1 MYMDVIEMVFPVWV
15 TDVSIKEQGEK
26 VAEEAEEVLDVV
38 SDLPSL
44 DAAHCDR
51 VVEECLDTIQAS
63 LNLIYKVYPECHL
76 QEAIM
81 RNFMKNKRRGYIP
94 QS

>member
-1 MYMDVIEMVFPVWV
+1 MYMDMVALVFPVWC
-15 TDVSIKEQGEK
+15 TGVSVEEQAEKIIEESKE
-26 VAEEAEEVLDVV
+26 VEEVVKFDDVRGY
-38 SDLPSL
+38 D
-44 DAAHCDR
+44 
-51 VVEECLDTIQAS
+51 VELLVDECLDTIQAS

-81 RNFMKNKRRGYIP
+81 CNFMKNKRRGYIP

>member
-1 MYMDVIEMVFPVWV
+1 MYMDMVALVFPVWCTGV
-15 TDVSIKEQGEK
+15 G
-26 VAEEAEEVLDVV
+26 AEEQAEKIIEESKEVEEAVKFDDVELLV
-38 SDLPSL
+38 D
-44 DAAHCDR
+44 
-51 VVEECLDTIQAS
+51 ECLDTIQAS

-81 RNFMKNKRRGYIP
+81 RNLMKNKRRGYIP

>member
-1 MYMDVIEMVFPVWV
+1 MYMDMVALVFPVWSTGV
-15 TDVSIKEQGEK
+15 GVEEQAEKIIEESKE
-26 VAEEAEEVLDVV
+26 VEEVVKFDDVRAY
-38 SDLPSL
+38 D
-44 DAAHCDR
+44 
-51 VVEECLDTIQAS
+51 VELLVDECLDTIQAS
-63 LNLIYKVYPECHL
+63 LNLIYMVYPECHL

>member
-1 MYMDVIEMVFPVWV
+1 MYMDMVALVFPVWC
-15 TDVSIKEQGEK
+15 TDVTVREQVEK
-26 VAEEAEEVLDVV
+26 IIEESNEVEEAVNFDDMELLVD
-38 SDLPSL
+38 
-44 DAAHCDR
+44 
-51 VVEECLDTIQAS
+51 ECLDTIQAT
-63 LNLIYKVYPECHL
+63 LNLIYKVYPECNL

>member
-1 MYMDVIEMVFPVWV
+1 MYMDMVALVFPVWCTGV
-15 TDVSIKEQGEK
+15 TVMEQAEK
-26 VAEEAEEVLDVV
+26 VIEESNEVEEVAK
-38 SDLPSL
+38 SDDTDLL
-44 DAAHCDR
+44 I
-51 VVEECLDTIQAS
+51 EECLDTIQAS
-63 LNLIYKVYPECHL
+63 LNLIYKVDPDCNL

>member
-1 MYMDVIEMVFPVWV
+1 MYMDMVALVFPVWC
-15 TDVSIKEQGEK
+15 TDVSVDEQAEK
-26 VAEEAEEVLDVV
+26 IIEESNEVEEVVKDDVRSYDMELLV
-38 SDLPSL
+38 D
-44 DAAHCDR
+44 
-51 VVEECLDTIQAS
+51 ECLDTIQAS

>member
-1 MYMDVIEMVFPVWV
+1 MYMDMIALVLPVWC
-15 TDVSIKEQGEK
+15 TDASVDEQVEKIIEESKE
-26 VAEEAEEVLDVV
+26 VEEVVKFDDVRGYNMELLV
-38 SDLPSL
+38 D
-44 DAAHCDR
+44 
-51 VVEECLDTIQAS
+51 ECLDTIQAS

-81 RNFMKNKRRGYIP
+81 RNLMKNKRRGYIP

>member
-26 VAEEAEEVLDVV
+26 VAEEAEEVLDAVL
-38 SDLPSL
+38 DLPSL
-44 DAAHCDR
+44 DAAHCDK
-51 VVEECLDTIQAS
+51 VVEECMDTIQAS
-63 LNLIYKVYPECHL
+63 LNLIYKVAPDTDL
-76 QEAIM
+76 QAAIM

-94 QS
+94 QN

>member
-1 MYMDVIEMVFPVWV
+1 MYMDMVALVFPVWCTGV
-15 TDVSIKEQGEK
+15 TVKEQAEK
-26 VAEEAEEVLDVV
+26 IIEESNEVEEVVKFDDTRSNYTEL
-38 SDLPSL
+38 L
-44 DAAHCDR
+44 
-51 VVEECLDTIQAS
+51 VEECLDTIQAS
-63 LNLIYKVYPECHL
+63 LNLIYKVDPECHL

>member
-1 MYMDVIEMVFPVWV
+1 MYVDMVALVFPVWCTSV
-15 TDVSIKEQGEK
+15 TVMEQAEK
-26 VAEEAEEVLDVV
+26 IIEESNEVEEVVKFDDTRSNYKEL
-38 SDLPSL
+38 L
-44 DAAHCDR
+44 
-51 VVEECLDTIQAS
+51 VEECLDTIQAS
-63 LNLIYKVYPECHL
+63 LNLIYKVDPECNL

>member
-1 MYMDVIEMVFPVWV
+1 MYMDMVSLVFPVWC
-15 TDVSIKEQGEK
+15 TDVS
-26 VAEEAEEVLDVV
+26 AEEQAEKIIEESKEVEEVIKLDVR
-38 SDLPSL
+38 SYD
-44 DAAHCDR
+44 
-51 VVEECLDTIQAS
+51 VELLVDECLDTIQAS

-81 RNFMKNKRRGYIP
+81 RNIMKNKRRGYIP

>member
-15 TDVSIKEQGEK
+15 TDASIKEQGEK
-26 VAEEAEEVLDVV
+26 VVEEGEEVLDITC
-38 SDLPSL
+38 DLPSL
-44 DAAHCDR
+44 DATHIDR
-51 VVEECLDTIQAS
+51 LVDECIDTIQAS
-63 LNLIYKVYPECHL
+63 LNLIYKVAPDTDL
-76 QEAIM
+76 QAAIM

>member
-1 MYMDVIEMVFPVWV
+1 MYMDMVALVFPVWCTGV
-15 TDVSIKEQGEK
+15 TIKEQAEK
-26 VAEEAEEVLDVV
+26 IIEESNEVKEVAK
-38 SDLPSL
+38 SDDTDLL
-44 DAAHCDR
+44 ID
-51 VVEECLDTIQAS
+51 ECLDTIQAS
-63 LNLIYKVYPECHL
+63 LNLIYKVAPECHL

>member
-1 MYMDVIEMVFPVWV
+1 MYMDMVALVFPVWCTGV
-15 TDVSIKEQGEK
+15 TVKEQAEK
-26 VAEEAEEVLDVV
+26 IIEESNEVEEVVKFDDTRSNYTEL
-38 SDLPSL
+38 L
-44 DAAHCDR
+44 
-51 VVEECLDTIQAS
+51 VEECLDTIQAS
-63 LNLIYKVYPECHL
+63 LNLIYKVDPECNL

>member
-1 MYMDVIEMVFPVWV
+1 MYMDMVALVFPVWC
-15 TDVSIKEQGEK
+15 TGVSAREQVEK
-26 VAEEAEEVLDVV
+26 IIEESNEVEGAVKFDDMGGNCTELLVD
-38 SDLPSL
+38 
-44 DAAHCDR
+44 
-51 VVEECLDTIQAS
+51 ECLDTIQAS
-63 LNLIYKVYPECHL
+63 LNLIYKVDPECNL